1 MDDKA
6 FILWKKFRTAI
17 EQHVLSTLQLF
28 LRDIKRII
36 KNTTKVLFLIGKFK
50 KQVQIWTC
58 FLS

>member
-50 KQVQIWTC
+50 KQVQI
-58 FLS
+58 